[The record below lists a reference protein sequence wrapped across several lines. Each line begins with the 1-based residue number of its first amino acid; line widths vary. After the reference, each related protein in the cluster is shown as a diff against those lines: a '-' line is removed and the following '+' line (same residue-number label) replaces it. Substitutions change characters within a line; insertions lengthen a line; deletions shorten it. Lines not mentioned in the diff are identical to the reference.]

1 MKVLAVSGSLS
12 ASSSHGA
19 LLRAAGRVTPPGTE
33 LTIYGGL
40 ADLPHFSPDL
50 DVDPLP
56 APVAALRSQ
65 IGAADGLAI
74 CSPEY
79 AHGIPGSLK
88 NALDWLVSAQEP
100 IGKPVLLISASPSGA
115 LFAHSHLLEVLRTMM
130 GAHLVDGGAHV
141 FSRSKLDA
149 SGEVASPEILEALRS
164 GFARLA
170 EECANKA
177 AAEAAEDAEAAAAE

>member
-1 MKVLAVSGSLS
+1 MKVLAISGSLS
-12 ASSSHGA
+12 ASSSNGA
-19 LLRAAGRVTPPGTE
+19 LLRAASRVTPPGTE
-33 LTIYGGL
+33 IMIYGGL

-50 DVDPLP
+50 DVEPLP
-56 APVAALRSQ
+56 ASVAALRAQ
-65 IGAADGLAI
+65 IGASDGLAI

-115 LFAHSHLLEVLRTMM
+115 FFAHSHLLEVLRTMM

-149 SGEVASPEILEALRS
+149 SGEVVTPAILDALRS

-170 EECANKA
+170 EECAKKA
-177 AAEAAEDAEAAAAE
+177 AAAAAAAAAA